1 MISVKGKYE
10 NGRIELNQLPKIQ
23 SSTNVIV
30 TFLEEETSFMLNEDY
45 FWDLIDLIDWNQ
57 ETDSEILSPLLDR
70 LASLSPENICQFKEI
85 LSEKLFRLDTKEH
98 ARFIGDYSYKEESSS
113 FSPDV
118 FLFTR
123 ALVVAKG
130 KDFYARVLF
139 NPKLIPKNSDFEAI
153 LYLPAKAYK
162 IKTGKEMNYV
172 PKYIPE
178 TFSNSKG
185 WDGDFDLKKMIFG
198 EK

>member
-10 NGRIELNQLPKIQ
+10 NGRIELNQLPTIQ
-23 SSTNVIV
+23 SNTNVIV
-30 TFLEEETSFMLNEDY
+30 TFLDEDANIILNEDY
-45 FWDLIDLIDWNQ
+45 FWNLLELIDWNQ
-57 ETDSEILSPLLDR
+57 ETDSKILSPLLDR
-70 LASLSPENICQFKEI
+70 LVSLSLENIFQFKEI
-85 LSEKLFRLDTKEH
+85 LSEKLFLLDTKVH
-98 ARFIGDYSYKEESSS
+98 ASHIGDYSYVEKSTS
-113 FSPDV
+113 FSPDI

-130 KDFYARVLF
+130 KDFYTRILS
-139 NPKLIPKNSDFEAI
+139 NPNLMPKNSDFEAI
-153 LYLPAKAYK
+153 LYLPAEAYT

-185 WDGDFDLKKMIFG
+185 WDGDFDLKKMVFG

>member
-10 NGRIELNQLPKIQ
+10 NGRIELSLPPKIQ

-30 TFLEEETSFMLNEDY
+30 TFLEEDGNVIVSEDY
-45 FWDLIDLIDWNQ
+45 FWDLIELIDWNQ
-57 ETDSEILSPLLDR
+57 ETDSKILSPLLDR
-70 LASLSPENICQFKEI
+70 LVSLSQENICQFKEI

-98 ARFIGDYSYKEESSS
+98 ARFIGDYSYKEEESS
-113 FSPDV
+113 FSPDI

-130 KDFYARVLF
+130 KDFYSRVLF
-139 NPKLIPKNSDFEAI
+139 NPKLMPKNSDFEAI
-153 LYLPAKAYK
+153 LYLPAEAYK

-172 PKYIPE
+172 PKFIPE
-178 TFSNSKG
+178 TFFNSKG
-185 WDGDFDLKKMIFG
+185 WDGDFDLKKMVFG

>member
-23 SSTNVIV
+23 SNTNVIV
-30 TFLEEETSFMLNEDY
+30 TFLEE
-45 FWDLIDLIDWNQ
+45 
-57 ETDSEILSPLLDR
+57 TDSKILSPLLDG
-70 LASLSPENICQFKEI
+70 LVSLSSENISKFKEI

-98 ARFIGDYSYKEESSS
+98 ARYIGDDSYTEKSSS
-113 FSPDV
+113 FSPDI

-130 KDFYARVLF
+130 KDFYSRVLF
-139 NPKLIPKNSDFEAI
+139 NPKLMPKNSDFEAI
-153 LYLPAKAYK
+153 IYLPAEAYK

-178 TFSNSKG
+178 TFSNSNG
-185 WDGDFDLKKMIFG
+185 WDGDFDLKKMVFG

>member
-1 MISVKGKYE
+1 MISVKGKFE

-30 TFLEEETSFMLNEDY
+30 TFLEEEANVILNEDY

-57 ETDSEILSPLLDR
+57 ETDSKILSALLDR
-70 LASLSPENICQFKEI
+70 LVSLSAENICQFKEI
-85 LSEKLFRLDTKEH
+85 LSEKLFYLDTKDH
-98 ARFIGDYSYKEESSS
+98 ARYIGDDSFTEKPSS
-113 FSPDV
+113 FSPDI

-130 KDFYARVLF
+130 KDFYSRVLL
-139 NPKLIPKNSDFEAI
+139 NPKLMPKNSDFEAI
-153 LYLPAKAYK
+153 LYLPAEAYK

>member
-10 NGRIELNQLPKIQ
+10 NGRIELSLPPKIQ

-30 TFLEEETSFMLNEDY
+30 TFLEEDGNVIVSEDY
-45 FWDLIDLIDWNQ
+45 FWDLIELIDWNK
-57 ETDSEILSPLLDR
+57 ETDSKILSPLLDR
-70 LASLSPENICQFKEI
+70 LVSLSQENICQFKEI

-98 ARFIGDYSYKEESSS
+98 ARFIGDYSYKEEESS
-113 FSPDV
+113 FSPDI

-130 KDFYARVLF
+130 KDFYSRVLF
-139 NPKLIPKNSDFEAI
+139 NPKLMPKNSDFEAI
-153 LYLPAKAYK
+153 LYLPAEAYK

-172 PKYIPE
+172 PKFIPE
-178 TFSNSKG
+178 TFFNSKG
-185 WDGDFDLKKMIFG
+185 WDGDFDLKKMLFG

>member
-10 NGRIELNQLPKIQ
+10 NGKIELNQFPKIQ

-30 TFLEEETSFMLNEDY
+30 TFLEEEANIILDEGY
-45 FWDLIDLIDWNQ
+45 FWELIDMIDWNQ
-57 ETDSEILSPLLDR
+57 ETDTKILSPLLDR
-70 LASLSPENICQFKEI
+70 LVSLSPENICQFKEI

-98 ARFIGDYSYKEESSS
+98 ARYIGDDSYAEKSSS
-113 FSPDV
+113 FSPDI

-130 KDFYARVLF
+130 KDFYSRVLF
-139 NPKLIPKNSDFEAI
+139 NPKLMPKNSDFEAI
-153 LYLPAKAYK
+153 LYLPAEAYK
-162 IKTGKEMNYV
+162 IKTGKQMNYV

-185 WDGDFDLKKMIFG
+185 WDGDFDLKKMVFG

>member
-10 NGRIELNQLPKIQ
+10 NGKIELNHLPKFQ
-23 SSTNVIV
+23 NSTNVIV
-30 TFLEEETSFMLNEDY
+30 TFLEEGTNTILNEEY

-57 ETDSEILSPLLDR
+57 ETDSKILSPLLDR
-70 LASLSPENICQFKEI
+70 MVSLSSENIFQFKEM

-98 ARFIGDYSYKEESSS
+98 ARFIGDYSYKEKASS
-113 FSPDV
+113 FSPDI

-130 KDFYARVLF
+130 KDFYTKVLL
-139 NPKLIPKNSDFEAI
+139 NPKLMPKNSDFEAI
-153 LYLPAKAYK
+153 LYLPSDAYK

-185 WDGDFDLKKMIFG
+185 WEEDFDLNKMIFG
-198 EK
+198 E

>member
-23 SSTNVIV
+23 SNTNVIV
-30 TFLEEETSFMLNEDY
+30 TFLEEEANIILDEDY
-45 FWDLIDLIDWNQ
+45 FWELIDLIDWNQ
-57 ETDSEILSPLLDR
+57 ETDSKILSPLLDG
-70 LASLSPENICQFKEI
+70 LVSLSSENISKFKEI

-98 ARFIGDYSYKEESSS
+98 ARYIGDDSYTEKSSS
-113 FSPDV
+113 FSPDI

-130 KDFYARVLF
+130 KDFYSRVLF
-139 NPKLIPKNSDFEAI
+139 NPKLMPKNSDFEAI
-153 LYLPAKAYK
+153 LYLPAEAYK

-178 TFSNSKG
+178 TFSNSNG
-185 WDGDFDLKKMIFG
+185 WDGDFDLKKMVFG

>member
-23 SSTNVIV
+23 SNTNVIV
-30 TFLEEETSFMLNEDY
+30 TFLEEEASIILNEDY

-57 ETDSEILSPLLDR
+57 ETDSKILSPLLDR
-70 LASLSPENICQFKEI
+70 LVSLTPENICQFKEI

-98 ARFIGDYSYKEESSS
+98 ARHIGDYSYIENSSS

-139 NPKLIPKNSDFEAI
+139 NPKLMPKNSDFEAI
-153 LYLPAKAYK
+153 LYLPAEAYK

-178 TFSNSKG
+178 TFFNSKG
-185 WDGDFDLKKMIFG
+185 WDGDFDLKKMVFG

>member
-10 NGRIELNQLPKIQ
+10 NGKIELNHLPNFQ
-23 SSTNVIV
+23 NSTNVIV
-30 TFLEEETSFMLNEDY
+30 TFLEEEANTILNEEY

-57 ETDSEILSPLLDR
+57 ETDSKILSPLLDR
-70 LASLSPENICQFKEI
+70 MVSLSSENICQFKEI

-98 ARFIGDYSYKEESSS
+98 ARFIGDCSYKEKTSS
-113 FSPDV
+113 FSPDI

-130 KDFYARVLF
+130 KDFYTRVLL
-139 NPKLIPKNSDFEAI
+139 NPKLMPKNSDFEAI
-153 LYLPAKAYK
+153 LYLPSDAYK

-185 WDGDFDLKKMIFG
+185 WEEDFDLNKMIFG
-198 EK
+198 E

>member
-23 SSTNVIV
+23 SSRNVIV
-30 TFLEEETSFMLNEDY
+30 TFLDEESSAVLDEDY
-45 FWDLIDLIDWNQ
+45 FWDLMDLIDWNQ
-57 ETDSEILSPLLDR
+57 ETDSEILSNLLDR
-70 LASLSPENICQFKEI
+70 LVSLSPENICQFKEI
-85 LSEKLFRLDTKEH
+85 LSEKLFYLDTKEH
-98 ARFIGDYSYKEESSS
+98 ARHIGEDSYRENSSS
-113 FSPDV
+113 FSPDI

-130 KDFYARVLF
+130 KDFYARVLSS
-139 NPKLIPKNSDFEAI
+139 PKLMPKNSDFEAI
-153 LYLPAKAYK
+153 LYLASEAYK
-162 IKTGKEMNYV
+162 IKTGKDMNYV

-178 TFSNSKG
+178 TFSNTKG